1 MCVCVRAR
9 ARARE
14 ARAVILT
21 SGSDF
26 WEMRVLSGFT
36 PVMTFGNFWLLA
48 KPVKFYRRA
57 YMFWW
62 NWFSGF
68 EMNTSFELSRTDM
81 LCDETDETKKIST
94 QKSWLFRNEWSSFD
108 RLLQP
113 ELLTTRSS
121 GSWRSPIVNQKTLID
136 LGSHS
141 PPNKVLFLATS
152 ASGTWFNEIN
162 IFRCSLC
169 FDLFT
174 ESLQCSGCKTLR
186 PSMR

>member
-1 MCVCVRAR
+1 MRVRAG
-9 ARARE
+9 ARAC
-14 ARAVILT
+14 ARGSQWFLT
-21 SGSDF
+21 SESDF
-26 WEMRVLSGFT
+26 WEMRVLLGFT
-36 PVMTFGNFWLLA
+36 PVMTFRNFWLLA

-68 EMNTSFELSRTDM
+68 EKNTSFELSRTNI

-94 QKSWLFRNEWSSFD
+94 QKKSWLFRNEWSSFD

-113 ELLTTRSS
+113 ELLTTRGS

-141 PPNKVLFLATS
+141 PQQSFIPC
-152 ASGTWFNEIN
+152 N
-162 IFRCSLC
+162 ISFWNLI
-169 FDLFT
+169 
-174 ESLQCSGCKTLR
+174 
-186 PSMR
+186 